1 MSFNRR
7 KVILAAASVMAGAT
21 YAQTSG
27 SKPLTLVVPFA
38 PGGNA
43 DIVARSV
50 SIPMGKLLGQT
61 IIVDNRGGGGGA
73 IGTALV
79 ARAIP
84 DGNTLLAATPGQLGT
99 LPNMFKTS
107 YKLTDLVPVGILSK
121 TSMTVVVRRGDS
133 RFKSVEELIA
143 YAKSNPG
150 KVNVGHAGPGSP
162 NHLAMLQFENSANC
176 RFTAIAYKGSG
187 PAILDL
193 LSGQVDV
200 VFDQVSSSLPH
211 LKAGSFSALVVL
223 GPTRDTHLAGVRTLK
238 ESGLAE
244 FDASTY
250 IGLLAPKS
258 VPLSVIEKLT
268 ATVQQVAVDSAFDQG
283 LKAIGSSA
291 FYADSKRFAEI
302 INADEQLA
310 LVLIKQGRLV
320 NE

>member
-7 KVILAAASVMAGAT
+7 QVIWAAASLAAGTT
-21 YAQTSG
+21 YAQISG

-43 DIVARSV
+43 DIVARSI
-50 SIPMGKLLGQT
+50 SLPMGKLLGQAV
-61 IIVDNRGGGGGA
+61 IVDNRGGGGGA
-73 IGTALV
+73 IGTALA

-107 YKLTDLVPVGILSK
+107 YKRTDLVPVGILSK
-121 TSMTVVVRRGDS
+121 TSMALIVRRGDS

-162 NHLAMLQFENSANC
+162 NHLALLQFENSANC
-176 RFTAIAYKGSG
+176 RFTAISYKGSG
-187 PAILDL
+187 PALLDL
-193 LSGQVDV
+193 LSSQVDV
-200 VFDQVSSSLPH
+200 VVDQVSSSLPH
-211 LKAGSFSALVVL
+211 LKAQSLSALIVL
-223 GPTRDTHLAGVRTLK
+223 GPTRDSHLAGVRTLK

-250 IGLLAPKS
+250 IGLLAPKG
-258 VPLSVIEKLT
+258 VPLAIIERLT

-283 LKAIGSSA
+283 LKAIGSTA
-291 FYADSKRFAEI
+291 FYADSKQFEEI
-302 INADEQLA
+302 IKADEQLA
-310 LVLIKQGRLV
+310 LALIKQGRLV